1 MLILYSEH
9 GKKFCPTFC
18 IAKAKVND
26 PEGAFFLRHLGTDRL
41 DLLQTG
47 IRLTGT
53 TEVANILA
61 NHPEWDKGP
70 RRLRLPALNQDG
82 VRVGEA
88 NHINQASWKGNLAVR
103 DVTLLTCW
111 NRGRALVEELDSNYA
126 SRLASLDAKPGT
138 TIRQGHHEPVRS
150 SPASAGDSDTR
161 Y

>member
-53 TEVANILA
+53 TEVETFLLIIL
-61 NHPEWDKGP
+61 NGT
-70 RRLRLPALNQDG
+70 
-82 VRVGEA
+82 
-88 NHINQASWKGNLAVR
+88 R
-103 DVTLLTCW
+103 DLGGCVSLL
-111 NRGRALVEELDSNYA
+111 
-126 SRLASLDAKPGT
+126 
-138 TIRQGHHEPVRS
+138 
-150 SPASAGDSDTR
+150 
-161 Y
+161 